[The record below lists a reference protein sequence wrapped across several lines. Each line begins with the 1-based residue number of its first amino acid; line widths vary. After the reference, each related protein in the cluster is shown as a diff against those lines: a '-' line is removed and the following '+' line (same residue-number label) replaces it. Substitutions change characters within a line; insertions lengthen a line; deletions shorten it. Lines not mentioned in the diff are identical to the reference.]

1 MSKSGGG
8 HEFQITIFS
17 PEGRLYQVEYAFKAV
32 KTSGLTSI
40 AVKGKDS
47 AVVVTE
53 KKVTDRLIDP
63 RSVTNIFH
71 ITDTIGCV
79 VTGIAPDAKAI
90 ISRMRSEAADYKF
103 ENGHVVPIDV
113 LVSRW
118 ADLAQLYT
126 QHAFMRP
133 YGVETILV
141 SVDDEF
147 GPQIYKAD
155 PAGQYCGYK
164 ACAAGIKELEAMN
177 QLEKAFKKNEKKH
190 LEMDEKETIQTA
202 IATLQNVISS
212 DFKATDIEVG
222 VVSKSRPKFTKLSAE
237 EIEQHLNSISQK
249 D

>member
-1 MSKSGGG
+1 MSKGGG

-40 AVKGKDS
+40 AIKGKDA
-47 AVVVTE
+47 AVVCTE

-63 RSVTNIFH
+63 KSVSNIFN

-79 VTGIAPDAKAI
+79 TTGIAPDAKAI
-90 ISRMRSEAADYKF
+90 ITRLRQEAAEYRF
-103 ENGHVVPIDV
+103 ENGHTVPIDV
-113 LVSRW
+113 LVARW
-118 ADLAQLYT
+118 ADMAQLYT

-133 YGVETILV
+133 YGVETIVV
-141 SVDDEF
+141 SLDDEK
-147 GPQIYKAD
+147 GPQIFKAD

-164 ACAAGIKELEAMN
+164 ATASGIKELEAMN
-177 QLEKAFKKNEKKH
+177 QLEKQFKKKENVH
-190 LEMDEKETIQTA
+190 AEMSENETIQMA

-212 DFKATDIEVG
+212 DFKSTDLEVG
-222 VVSKSRPKFTKLSAE
+222 VVSKSRPKFIKLTPE
-237 EIEQHLNSISQK
+237 EIEEHLNAISTK

>member
-1 MSKSGGG
+1 MSKSTGG

-63 RSVTNIFH
+63 RSVTNIFN

-79 VTGIAPDAKAI
+79 TTGIAPDAKAI
-90 ISRMRSEAADYKF
+90 VTRMRMEAAEYRF
-103 ENGHVVPIDV
+103 ENGHTVPIDV
-113 LVSRW
+113 LVGRW

-133 YGVETILV
+133 YGVESIVV
-141 SVDDEF
+141 SIDDET

-155 PAGQYCGYK
+155 PAGHFCGYK
-164 ACAAGIKELEAMN
+164 ACASGTKELEAMN

-190 LEMDEKETIQTA
+190 QEMSEKETLQTA

-222 VVSKSRPKFTKLSAE
+222 
-237 EIEQHLNSISQK
+237 NC
-249 D
+249 